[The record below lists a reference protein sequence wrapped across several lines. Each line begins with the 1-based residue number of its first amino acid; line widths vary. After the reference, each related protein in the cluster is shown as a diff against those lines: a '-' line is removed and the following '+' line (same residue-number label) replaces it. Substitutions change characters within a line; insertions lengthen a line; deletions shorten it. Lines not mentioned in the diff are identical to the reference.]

1 MTAQN
6 NLDQGHQTVIDNK
19 FPLTWLIGCSAAI
32 VFTIGSYAFQANSM
46 SKSLDNLTSKMEKRD
61 ESQNIMQQNA
71 LIQQGQINVMGSDV
85 KRNSTDIIELKRDIE
100 EIKRRQTW
108 APK

>member
-19 FPLTWLIGCSAAI
+19 FPLTWLIGCTCAI
-32 VFTIGSYAFQANSM
+32 VFTFGGYAVQANNVSTKLGEL
-46 SKSLDNLTSKMEKRD
+46 SGKMDKRD
-61 ESQNIMQQNA
+61 EVQNIIQQNI
-71 LIQQGQINVMGSDV
+71 LIQQGRTDVLSSDV
-85 KRNSTDIIELKRDIE
+85 KRTVSDIIEMKRDIE